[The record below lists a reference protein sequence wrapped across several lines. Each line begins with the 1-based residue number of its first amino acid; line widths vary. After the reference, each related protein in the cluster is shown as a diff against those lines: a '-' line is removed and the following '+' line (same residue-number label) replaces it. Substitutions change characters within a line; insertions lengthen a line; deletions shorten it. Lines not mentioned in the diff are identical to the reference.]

1 MIQPFR
7 DTQVYSERVTDDP
20 TPVTTSDAKLPNR
33 YAPPAGM
40 RWGLWEVAIG
50 LVVFVT
56 LGAAFAV
63 LARAVL
69 PDDDF
74 IGNLEPLGFAS
85 ALLAYAGLMAVIVV
99 ASRRLGLRSLAA
111 DFGLRFRP
119 IDLLIGLGIGV
130 VGRIFTLVLT
140 VVAISITGYSP
151 EQGNFVLAS
160 EPLWIVLNGV
170 VIAVLVAPLVEELFF
185 RGLLLR
191 AVRNRVL
198 RWRGREQPAD
208 AATQKRAVILS
219 IAISSIA
226 FMALH
231 MYQAVDD
238 PTLAIILGG
247 STLFVGAA
255 NAVVALLTHRLGGAV
270 VGHMVFNGSAVVLS
284 LLVT

>member
-1 MIQPFR
+1 M
-7 DTQVYSERVTDDP
+7 TDDP
-20 TPVTTSDAKLPNR
+20 TPLPAADANLPDR

-40 RWGLWEVAIG
+40 RWGLWEVGIG

-63 LARAVL
+63 IARVVL
-69 PDDDF
+69 PEKVF
-74 IGNLEPLGFAS
+74 TANLEPLGFAS
-85 ALLAYAGLMAVIVV
+85 ALVAYGALVAVIVI

-119 IDLLIGLGIGV
+119 VDLAIGLGVGI
-130 VGRIFTLVLT
+130 VGRIFTVLLTLVT
-140 VVAISITGYSP
+140 ISITGYTP
-151 EQGNFVLAS
+151 ERGNFVLAAD
-160 EPLWIVLNGV
+160 PLWMVLNGV
-170 VIAVLVAPLVEELFF
+170 VIAVLVAPVVEELFF

-219 IAISSIA
+219 VAISSIA

-231 MYQAVDD
+231 MYQAIGD

-247 STLFVGAA
+247 STLFVGLL
-255 NAVVALLTHRLGGAV
+255 NALVTIRTGRLGGAII
-270 VGHMVFNGSAVVLS
+270 GHMVFNGGAVLLS
-284 LLVT
+284 LLAQ